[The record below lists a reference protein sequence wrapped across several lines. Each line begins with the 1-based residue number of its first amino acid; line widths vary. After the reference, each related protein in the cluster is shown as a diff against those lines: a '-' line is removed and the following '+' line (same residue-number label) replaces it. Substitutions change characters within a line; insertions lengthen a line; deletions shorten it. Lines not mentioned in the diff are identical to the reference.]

1 MERFRDFGDVESAV
15 FYEDGAVGIATP
27 SYRQS
32 IELGLLKKELEEY
45 LKPTL
50 IHFST
55 ISTVPKETLVVSYG
69 QTVVGQIQILDN
81 NVITYWRDPKFASRG
96 VMTKAVKLLID
107 NYTHIQTFRAYVL
120 PDNVRSR
127 QVLLN
132 NNFVSKGIS
141 ADKFFVNDAWR
152 DHEEFVYTIER

>member
-1 MERFRDFGDVESAV
+1 MKRFRDFGDVESAV
-15 FYEDGAVGIATP
+15 FYDDGAVRIATP
-27 SYRQS
+27 SYRQTL
-32 IELGLLKKELEEY
+32 ELGLLKKELEEY

-55 ISTVPKETLVVSYG
+55 ISTVPNETLVVLYG
-69 QTVVGQIQILDN
+69 ETVIGEIQLLDN
-81 NVITYWRDPKFASRG
+81 GVITYWRDPKFSYRG
-96 VMTKAVKLLID
+96 VMTRAVKLLID

-120 PDNVRSR
+120 LDNVRSR

-132 NNFVSKGIS
+132 NNFVCKGIS

-152 DHEEFVYTIER
+152 VHEEFVYTIER

>member
-32 IELGLLKKELEEY
+32 VELGLLKKELEEY

-55 ISTVPKETLVVSYG
+55 ISTVPNETLVVCYG

-96 VMTKAVKLLID
+96 VMTRAVKLLID
-107 NYTHIQTFRAYVL
+107 NYTHIKTFRAYVL
-120 PDNVRSR
+120 LDNVRSR